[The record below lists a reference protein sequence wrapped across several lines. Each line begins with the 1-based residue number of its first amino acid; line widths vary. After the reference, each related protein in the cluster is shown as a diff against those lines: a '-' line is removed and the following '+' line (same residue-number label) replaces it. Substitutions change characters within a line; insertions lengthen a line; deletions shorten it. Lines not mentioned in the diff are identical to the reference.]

1 MTWIALIAMAFAVVA
16 AGAGPF
22 RAAVAAAEE
31 YRFPVAH
38 PLKASLIPAAYH
50 PQRVT
55 YRVSQL
61 EIRPDRRNVPR
72 LERKHKVVLAV
83 FAHPQPAPLVFVV
96 PGVGGFSLNEAA
108 LMLAEDL
115 HGMGFHAVTLP
126 DPLSWQ
132 YALGVSESTLPGY
145 LPLDAAEYYELLK
158 RVAAHVTTAHQ
169 LRITGYSL
177 VGHSFGGLLAAF
189 VAPVDREHR
198 AFQFDRL
205 ILINPAI
212 DIPHAIRVVDGFF
225 ESGRSILQSRRN
237 RISSAMVDGVIKL
250 RNRALTDEL
259 VRHTPEQWNFS
270 DDEMKWMIG
279 QSFRSA
285 TVNTIFAS
293 RQIGAMRVSGHSG
306 SAGRAPVDPAG
317 LFSFRHYLSEL
328 VFPALRRSGH
338 VHLSDEQLFERG
350 SLSTLAPELRANSRL
365 YVMEN
370 SDDFL
375 ARPEDLEALRSWLGD
390 RLYLYPLGGHLGN
403 LWFGKNREDLRRI
416 MTSAAKP

>member
-1 MTWIALIAMAFAVVA
+1 
-16 AGAGPF
+16 
-22 RAAVAAAEE
+22 
-31 YRFPVAH
+31 
-38 PLKASLIPAAYH
+38 
-50 PQRVT
+50 
-55 YRVSQL
+55 
-61 EIRPDRRNVPR
+61 
-72 LERKHKVVLAV
+72 
-83 FAHPQPAPLVFVV
+83 
-96 PGVGGFSLNEAA
+96 
-108 LMLAEDL
+108 
-115 HGMGFHAVTLP
+115 
-126 DPLSWQ
+126 
-132 YALGVSESTLPGY
+132 
-145 LPLDAAEYYELLK
+145 
-158 RVAAHVTTAHQ
+158 
-169 LRITGYSL
+169 
-177 VGHSFGGLLAAF
+177 
-189 VAPVDREHR
+189 
-198 AFQFDRL
+198 

-259 VRHTPEQWNFS
+259 VRHTAEQWNFS

-317 LFSFRHYLSEL
+317 LFSFRHY
-328 VFPALRRSGH
+328 
-338 VHLSDEQLFERG
+338 LSDEQLFERG